1 MARRRFWPRRLDAGL
16 EAGQKPQELD
26 FTGFE
31 RYREACVQLLE
42 MRRKYLGQ
50 MDLNLKSE
58 RVWAYYDSVLG
69 KLAEYG
75 AAIVRLDAFA
85 YAPKTPGAAQFYER
99 AGHVGHAGTAFA
111 KWPIRMV

>member
-1 MARRRFWPRRLDAGL
+1 MQYGEATVLAARLDAGL

-58 RVWAYYDSVLG
+58 RVWAYYDLSLIHISAAWRRRNCSP
-69 KLAEYG
+69 AE
-75 AAIVRLDAFA
+75 ASAR
-85 YAPKTPGAAQFYER
+85 
-99 AGHVGHAGTAFA
+99 
-111 KWPIRMV
+111 